1 VNIVKRVKLQGSKL
15 NFANYDEASRALTIE
30 FYDHTQRLYKG
41 VPYETFVRLSQAPN
55 AQAYFEDRIAE
66 EYPNESV
73 ATTNAVNAKAKL
85 DDLFG

>member
-1 VNIVKRVKLQGSKL
+1 VKRVKLQGSKL
-15 NFANYDEASRALTIE
+15 SFANYDEASHALIIE
-30 FYDHTQRLYKG
+30 FYDRSQRLYKG

-73 ATTNAVNAKAKL
+73 ANQNTVNARAKL